1 MATVLPERPGAAPLR
16 PTKESPN
23 VRCGRLRRA
32 ESTHLRPTTPGRS
45 VRPPIEPRRK
55 PDSEEK
61 YRLAA
66 EANTR
71 HRWLIL
77 VSLILAAVMEILD
90 TTIVSVAQAQMA
102 GNVGAT
108 TEEIAWVSTGYI
120 LANVIVLPM
129 TAFLTVR
136 FGRRNYLTA
145 SMILFTVSSFFC
157 GASHTLGEI
166 VVWRILQGAGG
177 AALISTAQAALVHV
191 FPPEEQAIVQPAFMM
206 GIVAAP
212 TLGPF
217 LGGWLTDAASWNWCF
232 FINIPIGIIAV
243 IIVLLFLHDTELP
256 RINEPVDWAGVGLL
270 AVGLGTLQYVLEEG
284 ERNDWLNDPTILK
297 LSIVAA
303 VSLIALIAWQL
314 SPRNSQPVIQLR
326 VLKNTSLSAGIVL
339 LIVAGFGFY
348 GVSYVYPLMA
358 QTVQGLSPMQTGTAM
373 LPGGIASAI
382 SIVMC
387 GVITTNPKSRID
399 GRALTFCGVILAGVG
414 MWLFAHLGPDS
425 GVADTFWPLLLRGFA
440 LGFLF
445 VPANTLAISNLKPA
459 DVSQGVGLLGLARQL
474 GGSIGIALIA
484 TYFDT
489 QTHVARANLVG
500 YVTLTNPE
508 YAARISGMT
517 SVLVAHGYS
526 PSTAHRGALDLV
538 DQAVMGQSLL
548 IAYEHAFLML
558 LAVTVV
564 TLPILAIMRK
574 PGQAAPGL
582 AVH

>member
-1 MATVLPERPGAAPLR
+1 MATTLVDRPGGISELPAGPIGRDERAPAV
-16 PTKESPN
+16 KQ
-23 VRCGRLRRA
+23 
-32 ESTHLRPTTPGRS
+32 
-45 VRPPIEPRRK
+45 K
-55 PDSEEK
+55 PDQAEK

-120 LANVIVLPM
+120 LANVVVLPM
-129 TAFLTVR
+129 TAFLTAR

-145 SMILFTVSSFFC
+145 SMVLFTVASFFC
-157 GASHTLGEI
+157 GMSHTLVEI

-191 FPPEEQAIVQPAFMM
+191 FPPEEQSIVQPAFMM

-217 LGGWLTDAASWNWCF
+217 LGGYLTDAASWNWCF
-232 FINIPIGIIAV
+232 FINIPIGIIA
-243 IIVLLFLHDTELP
+243 IAIVLGFLRDTEPP
-256 RINEPVDWAGVGLL
+256 RTKEPVDWAGVGLL

-284 ERNDWLNDPTILK
+284 ERNDWLNDPTILR

-303 VSLIALIAWQL
+303 VSLVSLIAWQL
-314 SPRNSQPVIQLR
+314 SPRNRHPVIEFG
-326 VLKNTSLSAGIVL
+326 VLKNSSLTAGIIL

-348 GVSYVYPLMA
+348 GVSYIYPLLA
-358 QTVQGLSPMQTGTAM
+358 QTAQGLSPMQTGTAM
-373 LPGGIASAI
+373 LPGGIASAV

-387 GVITTNPKSRID
+387 GIITTNPKSKID
-399 GRALTFCGVILAGVG
+399 GRALTFFGVITAGIA
-414 MWLFAHLGPDS
+414 MWLFAHLGPGS
-425 GVADTFWPLLLRGFA
+425 GVADTFLPLLLRGFA

-445 VPANTLAISNLKPA
+445 VPANTLAIGNLKPEE
-459 DVSQGVGLLGLARQL
+459 VSQGVGLLGLARQL

-489 QTHVARANLVG
+489 QTHVARANLVSNI
-500 YVTLTNPE
+500 TSTNPE
-508 YAARISGMT
+508 FTARVGGMT

-526 PSTAHRGALDLV
+526 TNAAQQGALGIV
-538 DQAVMGQSLL
+538 DGIVMNQAQLM
-548 IAYEHAFLML
+548 AYEHAFLML
-558 LAVTVV
+558 LVVTVV
-564 TLPILAIMRK
+564 TVPVLALMRRPK
-574 PGQAAPGL
+574 QVDAGL
-582 AVH
+582 AMH

>member
-1 MATVLPERPGAAPLR
+1 MPATIMAEPADHGTNQPLNEPPHRGA
-16 PTKESPN
+16 
-23 VRCGRLRRA
+23 
-32 ESTHLRPTTPGRS
+32 HL
-45 VRPPIEPRRK
+45 K
-55 PDSEEK
+55 PVTRIDVDPADK
-61 YRLAA
+61 WRLAA

-108 TEEIAWVSTGYI
+108 LQEIAWVSTGYI

-129 TAFLTVR
+129 TAFLTAR

-145 SMILFTVSSFFC
+145 SMVLFTVASFFC
-157 GASHTLGEI
+157 GTSHTLAEI
-166 VVWRILQGAGG
+166 VIWRILQGAGG
-177 AALISTAQAALVHV
+177 AALISTAQATLVHV
-191 FPPEEQAIVQPAFMM
+191 FPPEEQSIVQPAFMM

-217 LGGWLTDAASWNWCF
+217 LGGYLTDAASWNWCF

-243 IIVLLFLHDTELP
+243 AIVLAFLHDTEP
-256 RINEPVDWAGVGLL
+256 ARVNEPVDWPGVALL

-284 ERNDWLNDPTILK
+284 ERNDWFNDPSILR
-297 LSIVAA
+297 LSVIAG

-314 SPRNSQPVIQLR
+314 SPRNKHPVIDLR
-326 VLKNTSLSAGIVL
+326 VLKNASLTGGIVL

-348 GVSYVYPLMA
+348 GVSYVYPLLA

-373 LPGGIASAI
+373 LPGGVASAI

-387 GVITTNPKSRID
+387 GIITTNPKSKID
-399 GRALTFCGVILAGVG
+399 SRALTFFGVILAGTG
-414 MWLFAHLGPDS
+414 MWLFAHLSPQS
-425 GVADTFWPLLLRGFA
+425 GVTDTFLPLLLRGFA

-445 VPANTLAISNLKPA
+445 VPANTLAIGNLKPA

-489 QTHVARANLVG
+489 QTHVARANLVNHI
-500 YVTLTNPE
+500 TSTNPE
-508 YAARISGMT
+508 YVSRLSGMT
-517 SVLVAHGYS
+517 SVLVNHGYS
-526 PSTAHRGALDLV
+526 AAAAQRGALGLI
-538 DQAVMGQSLL
+538 DQVVTGQALMM
-548 IAYEHAFLML
+548 AYEHAFLML
-558 LAVTVV
+558 LAVTIITVPV
-564 TLPILAIMRK
+564 LMVMRR
-574 PGQAAPGL
+574 PTQLDP
-582 AVH
+582 AVASMH